1 MGGTVKKRK
10 KGRRFTF
17 STSQQSFQH
26 RSTDMEPEELTVYVR
41 RAEKHIL
48 PIIKVR
54 QLGPG
59 AAQFLLAQQTQV
71 FVTGDPHLTVESGRD
86 IANRVLALWQ
96 EGYYTPG
103 PAYPYTLEETLQE
116 LQEGPKAKG
125 NYEASFQPF
134 SPVNNEKPCGIGEV
148 AGGIVQHPETKLWQI
163 WMMLDGPAT
172 FIAACRDPEIAHR
185 NLETII
191 RVSRKGGSDA
201 KAALLYQRV
210 RSHADGEPKELPYDM
225 MLYLVEHLDR
235 FMIKL

>member
-1 MGGTVKKRK
+1 MKKRK

-26 RSTDMEPEELTVYVR
+26 RSTQMEPEELANYVR
-41 RAEKHIL
+41 RAEKHVL
-48 PIIKVR
+48 PIIKER

-71 FVTGDPHLTVESGRD
+71 LVTGDPRLTVESGMA
-86 IANRVLALWQ
+86 IANRVIALWQ

-134 SPVNNEKPCGIGEV
+134 TPVTNEKPRGIGEV

-163 WMMLDGPAT
+163 WMMTDGPAT
-172 FIAACRDPEIAHR
+172 FLAAYRDPAIAHK

-191 RVSRKGGSDA
+191 SASRKGGSDA

-210 RSHADGEPKELPYDM
+210 RSQADGESKELPYDM

-235 FMIKL
+235 FMIRL

>member
-1 MGGTVKKRK
+1 MKKRK

-17 STSQQSFQH
+17 STSQQSSQH
-26 RSTDMEPEELTVYVR
+26 RSTEMEPEDLAVYVR
-41 RAEKHIL
+41 RAEKQVL
-48 PIIKVR
+48 PIIKER

-71 FVTGDPHLTVESGRD
+71 LVTGDPRLTVESGMV

-134 SPVNNEKPCGIGEV
+134 TPANNEKPRGIGEV

-163 WMMLDGPAT
+163 WMMIDGPAT
-172 FIAACRDPEIAHR
+172 FLAAYRDPAKAHR

-191 RVSRKGGSDA
+191 SAEQEGRPRCKGSS
-201 KAALLYQRV
+201 ALSTGAISGR
-210 RSHADGEPKELPYDM
+210 RGA
-225 MLYLVEHLDR
+225 
-235 FMIKL
+235 